1 MARCRVTATLLATV
15 ALTAAACGADGADPP
30 SATEQAAIDTLIEA
44 ELTVD
49 EQRCI
54 LDGLGALE
62 ITATQIIEGQLDAE
76 QDGEVL
82 DATLECVDDLATV
95 EGFVDSFIAGAAEA
109 GTELSRDEARCA
121 IRALDAADQDAA
133 ILTCLGD
140 RAGEADF
147 GDDPVLDLLVEQCR
161 RGNNQACDE
170 LHVSSPIG
178 SDYEEYGRT
187 CAGRAPDG
195 AEPNCFDELG

>member
-1 MARCRVTATLLATV
+1 MAGRVLTVGVVGVLALV
-15 ALTAAACGADGADPP
+15 AAACGDAAP
-30 SATEQAAIDTLIEA
+30 SEEEAAAIDTLVEA
-44 ELTVD
+44 DLSLD

-54 LDGLGALE
+54 LDGLGRLE
-62 ITATQIIEGQLDAE
+62 ITAAQIVAGELTAE

-82 DATLECVDDLATV
+82 AATLECVDDLAAV
-95 EGFVDSFIAGAAEA
+95 EGFVDSFIAGAAEE

-121 IRALDAADQDAA
+121 IRALQSTDQDSA
-133 ILTCLGD
+133 ILDCLGD
-140 RAGEADF
+140 GSAGQAL

-170 LHVSSPIG
+170 LFLTSPLG
-178 SDYEEYGRT
+178 SEYETYGRT

-195 AEPNCFDELG
+195 AEPSCFDELG